1 MCGGNIDKTDVEIGK
16 VYSRDDE
23 GKITNLQAR
32 VRGN

>member
-1 MCGGNIDKTDVEIGK
+1 VEIGK